1 LNPTGLDFAGVAFY
15 TPAAVN
21 HGCTLGFW
29 KTHDGSGPQPNVWPS
44 PYTPTTTLLA
54 AGFIGTG
61 NDGVSLD
68 DALGFS
74 GGPTVQDA
82 KNNLMKQAVAALLN
96 AATTGMN
103 YPLTVNQVLAEVNTA
118 LATTGTDAHK
128 RQVILAEATRLEGFN
143 SLEGPLC

>member
-29 KTHDGSGPQPNVWPS
+29 KTHTG
-44 PYTPTTTLLA
+44 L
-54 AGFIGTG
+54 GTG
-61 NDGVSLD
+61 NQANAWPAPYVPGVTTLGGAGFTNTGNQGATMLA
-68 DALGFS
+68 ALSFS
-74 GGPTVQDA
+74 GGPTLQDA

-96 AATTGMN
+96 AATSGMN
-103 YPLTVNQVLAEVNTA
+103 YPLTVNEVLTQVNAALASGNKGTILG
-118 LATTGTDAHK
+118 LATTLD
-128 RQVILAEATRLEGFN
+128 GFN